1 MHTQKA
7 QSTVEYM
14 LLVAAVIAVVVVF
27 TTNKGTGSFQ
37 NGLGQVFNQTTQDM
51 VNVANRLS
59 Q

>member
-1 MHTQKA
+1 MRTKKA

-14 LLVAAVIAVVVVF
+14 LLVAAVIAVVVMF
-27 TTNKGTGSFQ
+27 TTGQGSGGFQ
-37 NGLGQVFNQTTQDM
+37 HGLNQVFNQTTQDM